1 MSDFAQ
7 TVKQQADIVKV
18 IGGYIRLR
26 QAGAQRFSGLCP
38 FHKEKSPSFSVNAA
52 RQFFYCFGCHESGDV
67 FHFVGKIENLSFPE
81 AVRSVAQKCGI
92 PLPKREYN
100 SPEEAAEAG
109 QRRKLLDLHE
119 AATLWFQEQLRS
131 PDGAFAREYLA
142 GRGVTPEAVKLFRL
156 GYAPDNFNALRD
168 RLSSTADPETLRAS
182 GLFSW
187 KQQDDEVTSPQ
198 PARLYDRF
206 RKRVMFPICNESGKV
221 IAFTARTL
229 DTGDKAGP
237 KYLNSP
243 ETPLY
248 SKGQVLFNLDKAN
261 SPIRAMEFALLVEGQ
276 MDCIS
281 VFMRGIQNV
290 IATSGT
296 AFTEQQVGLLR
307 RQTTNVVVNF
317 DPDAAGANAAEK
329 SITLLTEEG
338 FTIKVVTL
346 DGGLDPDRFIRE
358 RGVEAYAAAIRQMEF
373 ALLVEGQMDCISVF
387 MRGIQSVIATSGTA
401 FTEQQVALLRR
412 HTTNVVVNFDPD
424 AAGANA
430 AEKSIGLL
438 TEEGFQIKVVTLDG
452 GLDPDRFIR
461 ERGVE
466 AYVAAIRG
474 ARRQSDYLIERA
486 RQQFP
491 GAGADAKIKAMN
503 YLLPHIRRI
512 PEKLER
518 DQFAHD
524 AAQKLGIDSAV
535 LREELRQAAITRR
548 DRIEVRSSSLSEVER
563 VLLRALA
570 ITDPHFAASRQVADE
585 ALQAQPTW
593 FEHLGTYPAMQA
605 LASRQATDPMEAVED
620 PEQRALLAEALL
632 QETEPPSKEYLVETL
647 AWLEAEAIEKQLKQ
661 VRVEMAD
668 AEVQGGWEDALKL
681 HQKRSSLE
689 RRLCELKKSGSH
701 GEGS

>member
-1 MSDFAQ
+1 MSLESQLTDFAQ

-26 QAGAQRFSGLCP
+26 KAGAQNYSGLCP
-38 FHKEKSPSFSVNAA
+38 FHKEKSPSFSVHGA
-52 RQFFYCFGCHESGDV
+52 RQFYHCFGCGQSGDV
-67 FHFVGKIENLSFPE
+67 FSFVAKIENLTFPE

-100 SPEEAAEAG
+100 SPEEAAEA
-109 QRRKLLDLHE
+109 QLRRKLLDLHE
-119 AATLWFQEQLRS
+119 AATAWFEEQLRS
-131 PDGAFAREYLA
+131 PEGALAREYLA
-142 GRGVTPEAVKLFRL
+142 GRGVSPEAIKTFRM
-156 GYAPDNFNALRD
+156 GYAPDNFNALRE
-168 RLSSTADPETLRAS
+168 RLSQMADSDTLRAS
-182 GLFSW
+182 GLLSW
-187 KQQDDEVTSPQ
+187 KEQDDGSGNMVPG
-198 PARLYDRF
+198 RMYDRF
-206 RKRVMFPICNESGKV
+206 RKRVMFPIANESGRV
-221 IAFTARTL
+221 IAFTARAL
-229 DTGDKAGP
+229 ETGDKAGP
-237 KYLNSP
+237 KYINSP

-248 SKGQVLFNLDKAN
+248 SKGQVLFNLDKA
-261 SPIRAMEFALLVEGQ
+261 
-276 MDCIS
+276 
-281 VFMRGIQNV
+281 
-290 IATSGT
+290 
-296 AFTEQQVGLLR
+296 
-307 RQTTNVVVNF
+307 
-317 DPDAAGANAAEK
+317 K
-329 SITLLTEEG
+329 S
-338 FTIKVVTL
+338 
-346 DGGLDPDRFIRE
+346 
-358 RGVEAYAAAIRQMEF
+358 AIRQMEF

>member
-26 QAGAQRFSGLCP
+26 KAGAQNYSGLCP
-38 FHKEKSPSFSVNAA
+38 FHKEKSPSFSVHAG
-52 RQFFYCFGCHESGDV
+52 RQFYHCFGCGQSGDI
-67 FHFVGKIENLSFPE
+67 FSFVSKIENLSFPE
-81 AVRSVAQKCGI
+81 AVRVVAQKCGI
-92 PLPKREYN
+92 PLPKREFN

-119 AATLWFQEQLRS
+119 AAAVWFQEQLQS
-131 PDGAFAREYLA
+131 PEGAFAREYLT
-142 GRGVTPEAVKLFRL
+142 GRGVTADAIRTFRI
-156 GYAPDNFNALRD
+156 GYAPDNFNGLRD
-168 RLSSTADPETLRAS
+168 KLAPMADAETLRAS
-182 GLFSW
+182 GLFSS
-187 KQQDDEVTSPQ
+187 KDSEDQGGNVVQG
-198 PARLYDRF
+198 RMYDRF
-206 RKRVMFPICNESGKV
+206 RKRVMFPICNESGRV

-248 SKGQVLFNLDKAN
+248 TKGQVLFNLDKAK
-261 SPIRAMEFALLVEGQ
+261 SAIRQMEFALLVEGQ

-281 VFMRGIQNV
+281 VFMKGIQNV

-329 SITLLTEEG
+329 SISLLTEEG

-358 RGVEAYAAAIRQMEF
+358 RGVEAYAAAIR
-373 ALLVEGQMDCISVF
+373 S
-387 MRGIQSVIATSGTA
+387 
-401 FTEQQVALLRR
+401 
-412 HTTNVVVNFDPD
+412 
-424 AAGANA
+424 
-430 AEKSIGLL
+430 
-438 TEEGFQIKVVTLDG
+438 
-452 GLDPDRFIR
+452 
-461 ERGVE
+461 
-466 AYVAAIRG
+466 

-491 GAGADAKIKAMN
+491 GASADAKIKAMN

-512 PEKLER
+512 PHKLER

-535 LREELRQAAITRR
+535 LREELRQAALKRQ
-548 DRIEVRSSSLSEVER
+548 DHVEVRPSKLTEVER

-570 ITDPHFAASRQVADE
+570 ITSPE
-585 ALQAQPTW
+585 NEQARRMAISAISAHPER
-593 FEHLGTYPAMQA
+593 FEHLGSVPCLHA
-605 LASRQATDPMEAVED
+605 LAARLTADPMDAVED
-620 PEQRALLAEALL
+620 PVQRALLAEVLLAEIDPPSESEVHSALL
-632 QETEPPSKEYLVETL
+632 HIQERALESQRR
-647 AWLEAEAIEKQLKQ
+647 AIIAQIAEAEAGG
-661 VRVEMAD
+661 D
-668 AEVQGGWEDALKL
+668 FAEVAILTQQKMALDRELRKL
-681 HQKRSSLE
+681 HDQ
-689 RRLCELKKSGSH
+689 
-701 GEGS
+701 